1 MIVDTS
7 VWVEHFR
14 IGEPALAARLEMGVV
29 LVHPFVIGEL
39 ACGNLRN
46 RQAIISSLNG
56 LPAPIIADHE
66 EVVGLVDD
74 EGLYGRGIGW
84 IDVHLLAS
92 ARLSQSPL
100 WTLDRRLN
108 EAAISLGVGL

>member
-14 IGEPALAARLEMGVV
+14 TGEPALAARLEMGLV

-39 ACGNLRN
+39 ACGNLKN
-46 RQAIISSLNG
+46 RQEIISSLDG
-56 LPAPIIADHE
+56 LPAPIVANHE
-66 EVVGLVDD
+66 EAVGLVDQ
-74 EGLYGRGIGW
+74 ERLYGLGIGW

-108 EAAISLGVGL
+108 ETAIALGVGL

>member
-7 VWVEHFR
+7 IWVKHFR
-14 IGEPALAARLEMGVV
+14 TGERALAERLELGVV
-29 LVHPFVIGEL
+29 LLHPFVIGEL

-46 RQAIISSLNG
+46 RMEILTSLDS
-56 LPAPIIADHE
+56 LPKPILANHDE
-66 EVVGLVDD
+66 ALGLV
-74 EGLYGRGIGW
+74 ERERLHGRGIGW
-84 IDVHLLAS
+84 VDVHLLAS
-92 ARLSQSPL
+92 ARLSWSPI

>member
-14 IGEPALAARLEMGVV
+14 TGEPALAARLELGSV
-29 LVHPFVIGEL
+29 LLHPFVIGEL

-46 RQAIISSLNG
+46 RGEILTSLDR
-56 LPAPIIADHE
+56 LPIPVLANDD
-66 EVVGLVDD
+66 EVLGLV
-74 EGLYGRGIGW
+74 ERERLYGRGIGW

-92 ARLSQSPL
+92 ARLTGSPI